1 MSLSTS
7 SQDESTS
14 SSINIQTTQIE
25 RPNSNSSDDVESL
38 DEQSSVNPGI
48 NGLYFFFI

>member
-14 SSINIQTTQIE
+14 SLIYIEDNEIQKS
-25 RPNSNSSDDVESL
+25 NSNSSDDIELFADESSEL
-38 DEQSSVNPGI
+38 PKI
-48 NGLYFFFI
+48 NGLYFFFF